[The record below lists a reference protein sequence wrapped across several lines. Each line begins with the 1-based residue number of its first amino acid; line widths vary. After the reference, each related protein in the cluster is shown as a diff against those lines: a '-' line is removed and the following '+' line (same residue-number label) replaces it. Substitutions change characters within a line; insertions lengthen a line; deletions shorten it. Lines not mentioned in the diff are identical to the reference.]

1 MRQAIEVIVRLTYD
15 ADATLDRAALIAA
28 IADDINRLADADES
42 AHVALIADKANIES
56 LKEEAEI
63 FGNA

>member
-1 MRQAIEVIVRLTYD
+1 MRQEIEVIVRLTYD
-15 ADATLDRAALIAA
+15 ADASLSRAALIAA

-42 AHVALIADKANIES
+42 FPVALIADKANIES

-63 FGNA
+63 YGNE